1 MPETAQPAPA
11 PAPGLVE
18 RLYSPV
24 RALVHEVAKFGIVGA
39 IAFVIDIGLFNL
51 LLYGSGPLVDKPL
64 SAKAVSVAVAT
75 TFAYFGN
82 RYWTF
87 RHRGR
92 TNMGREYVLFFLFN
106 GIAMLISLTCL
117 WISHYLMGL
126 DSQLADNISANV
138 VGLILGTLFRFVA
151 YRTWVFPAVPD
162 DPADQELAERDAST
176 PI

>member
-1 MPETAQPAPA
+1 MPETDAAAAGGQPS
-11 PAPGLVE
+11 LVA
-18 RLYSPV
+18 RLYAPV
-24 RALVHEVAKFGIVGA
+24 QALVHEIAKFGIVGA

-51 LLYGSGPLVDKPL
+51 LLYGGGPLVDKPL

-82 RYWTF
+82 RFWTF

-92 TNMGREYVLFFLFN
+92 TNMGREYLLFFVFN
-106 GIAMLISLTCL
+106 GIAMLISLACL
-117 WISHYLMGL
+117 WISHYLLGL
-126 DSQLADNISANV
+126 DTPLADNISANV

-162 DPADQELAERDAST
+162 DAADQELAQRDAAT